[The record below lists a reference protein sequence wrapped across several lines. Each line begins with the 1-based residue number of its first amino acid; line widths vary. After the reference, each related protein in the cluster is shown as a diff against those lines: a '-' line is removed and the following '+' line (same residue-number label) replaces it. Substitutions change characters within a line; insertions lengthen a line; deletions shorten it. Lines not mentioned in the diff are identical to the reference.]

1 MTPYYDKM
9 YGAHLYW
16 PSGNGFLHQ
25 HQHSKIHERKK
36 KPKNSISSFLR
47 NIFVPHFGCFT
58 NRKLFHKIQIPLW
71 SLDSNNFQILQ
82 QENYKEL
89 QRFPELFVLKG
100 GCSLLNAPV
109 LSLLIQK
116 SKIKSSGNWR
126 RVYVLCIF
134 LMKTTSLP
142 FTKHLHKTS
151 EKANDIESVIWFR
164 ASAPSPVTFTLV
176 ATFVRAAKQAAGA
189 MLPNQIWRYSNRR
202 QASKSRY
209 CSQLLLFAS
218 TDICLWLNSFKVKSN
233 IHLIIT
239 LLAQYKYHQ
248 NWKHQQNLWI
258 FCHVI
263 LIPLSIN
270 LKLNLMTI
278 QRSLLSWYRKKTEE
292 SEANSRNVGM
302 NPGGYWYGYGYQ
314 QPQVGTLDLVLV
326 LSFFVLV
333 LI

>member
-1 MTPYYDKM
+1 MIRCMEHTCI
-9 YGAHLYW
+9 GHLKTD
-16 PSGNGFLHQ
+16 SC
-25 HQHSKIHERKK
+25 S
-36 KPKNSISSFLR
+36 SINIQIFMKGR
-47 NIFVPHFGCFT
+47 NIQTILSHNFWEIFCTTFWLFI

-71 SLDSNNFQILQ
+71 SLDSNNFQISQ

-100 GCSLLNAPV
+100 GCSCSLLNAPV

-116 SKIKSSGNWR
+116 STIKSSGNWLR
-126 RVYVLCIF
+126 IYVFCVF

-209 CSQLLLFAS
+209 CSQLLLLAS

-270 LKLNLMTI
+270 IKLNLMTI
-278 QRSLLSWYRKKTEE
+278 QRSLLSWYWKKKEE

-314 QPQVGTLDLVLV
+314 QPQVGTLDWYWYSLLVLV
-326 LSFFVLV
+326 L
-333 LI
+333 I